1 MTDTTDGTPSPH
13 APAPKKNC
21 LLELI
26 GALRLVEGMLV
37 LAVAIG
43 VLRLVHH
50 DVAATVAAWSAA
62 VRIDP
67 HNEYLHALLARLG
80 LLSDQQL
87 EEISAGSFIYG
98 GLKLIEGFGLW
109 RGKRWAEYLTSIAIG
124 LMIPVEVHELLRH
137 PTAAKA
143 VLLVVN
149 VAVVIYLIVNLRR
162 TRPPASPAA

>member
-1 MTDTTDGTPSPH
+1 MTDTIDESPSLH
-13 APAPKKNC
+13 AAKAKKNR

-26 GALRLVEGMLV
+26 GALRLAEGMLV
-37 LAVAIG
+37 LTVAIG

-50 DVAATVAAWSAA
+50 DVAQTLAAWSAA

-87 EEISAGSFIYG
+87 QEISAGSFIYG

-124 LMIPVEVHELLRH
+124 LMIPLEIYELLRH
-137 PTAAKA
+137 PTIAKA

-149 VAVVIYLIVNLRR
+149 IAVVVYLIVNLRR
-162 TRPPASPAA
+162 TSPSASPAA